1 MVETPGN
8 GREVVGGLKTTG
20 KGCISMAMENVQ
32 LPGSKGDDTQ
42 MKMHTVTYIK
52 DLSLWRKLQKYIN
65 DPLL

>member
-8 GREVVGGLKTTG
+8 GREVVDGLKTNV
-20 KGCISMAMENVQ
+20 KGYISMAMGNVQ

-42 MKMHTVTYIK
+42 MKVHTVTYIK
-52 DLSLWRKLQKYIN
+52 DVSLWRKLQKYIN